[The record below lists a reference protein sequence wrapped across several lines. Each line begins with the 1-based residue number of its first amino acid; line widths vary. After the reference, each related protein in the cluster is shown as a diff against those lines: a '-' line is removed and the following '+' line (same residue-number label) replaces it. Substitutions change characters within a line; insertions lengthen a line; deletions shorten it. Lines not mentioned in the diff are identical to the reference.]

1 VNLRNRIAQIN
12 PRLVACLLI
21 IFAVVSLIVGYQF
34 NVMTITDGYILTI
47 VTLLLVALLETVKR
61 KGEPQWE
68 NNNKHQKA

>member
-1 VNLRNRIAQIN
+1 LRNRIAQIN

-21 IFAVVSLIVGYQF
+21 IFAVVSLLIGYQF
-34 NVMTITDGYILTI
+34 NVMTITDGYILAK
-47 VTLLLVALLETVKR
+47 VTFLLVVLLETVKR